1 MAAAKK
7 KVVSKDD
14 LRRLMKETKA
24 ARKSDST
31 KIDHPLAKYNSLGQL
46 LCNICNTVIKSDLL
60 WTVHIQSKQHK
71 EKLASLKGTAT
82 ASDQTASVKRK
93 FSDIDVTGS
102 LKRSKDVNDGGKS
115 VSGLPSDF
123 FDNSGSKAFT
133 GNLNKAQKLEHCSI
147 LAEYSSSDDEDD
159 NDNENNGNV
168 HNREPPLKGA
178 NSNSALPADFF
189 DSGVKPSP
197 SSSVDPESNIKKSTM
212 AESLPEGFFDDP
224 VMDAKVRKVEYINK
238 QEEEWEL
245 FQRAMK
251 EEAHVSEQIV
261 EEEDEQVNINRNID
275 EIDDQMQRWREVD
288 DLHNKREKII
298 QKTPAT
304 EQNESED
311 AELNEAEL
319 EEFLDWRSKKLW
331 R

>member
-1 MAAAKK
+1 MAVAKK

-31 KIDHPLAKYNSLGQL
+31 KIDHPLAKYNNLGQL

-71 EKLASLKGTAT
+71 EKLASLKSTAT
-82 ASDQTASVKRK
+82 APDKTAGVKRK
-93 FSDIDVTGS
+93 FSDTDSTIS
-102 LKRSKDVNDGGKS
+102 KRSKDVNDRDKS
-115 VSGLPSDF
+115 VNGLPADF
-123 FDNSGSKAFT
+123 FDKSGSKAFT
-133 GNLNKAQKLEHCSI
+133 GNHNKAPKPEHRSI

-159 NDNENNGNV
+159 NDNENNENV
-168 HNREPPLKGA
+168 HKREPHVKGA

-189 DSGVKPSP
+189 DSGVKPST
-197 SSSVDPESNIKKSTM
+197 SSTADPESNIKKSTM

-288 DLHNKREKII
+288 DLHNKREEII
-298 QKTPAT
+298 QKAPAN
-304 EQNESED
+304 EQKESEDD
-311 AELNEAEL
+311 AELNEADL